1 MTKSRLILKN
11 IDVYVFSFL
20 YLGTYH
26 IIIILFFVL
35 FYSFFFNLILS
46 HITSWNLSTV
56 CDDSHKGSFFEFPY
70 ILVFW
75 TFGPKLHKDSNVLKH
90 RLLLNYHSLPFY
102 YSYSFLCSFVTHIL
116 LFLFS
121 VLLGSWINFLGLS
134 CTCCDANS
142 WMEVVNS
149 TFHHSRCNFYH
160 FMQGMNGIVLQSL
173 PFISFYILLV
183 YWSLSLPVY

>member
-90 RLLLNYHSLPFY
+90 RLLLLLFTTLLLLIFFSLFIC
-102 YSYSFLCSFVTHIL
+102 YSYPSLSVFSSFGLLDQLSWSFLHL
-116 LFLFS
+116 LWCQ
-121 VLLGSWINFLGLS
+121 LLDGG
-134 CTCCDANS
+134 
-142 WMEVVNS
+142 
-149 TFHHSRCNFYH
+149 
-160 FMQGMNGIVLQSL
+160 G
-173 PFISFYILLV
+173 
-183 YWSLSLPVY
+183 